1 MLKVIQFI
9 NLFKEFCILV
19 LLYQAG
25 NFISTQLGLL
35 IPGSLVGM
43 LLLTLLL
50 FSGIIKLAQVENL
63 SNFFLRHLNLLFLPA
78 GVGIMAYA
86 EAFSNNALEIFFT
99 VLLTTVMV
107 MAITGKIVDFVIG
120 HLKVPKGRQSK

>member
-120 HLKVPKGRQSK
+120 HLKVPKGGQSK